1 MGNRYTY
8 SQTFEEWCLKNNRQD
23 ILDLWDYDLNDVLPS
38 EIPYGTK
45 KRYYF
50 KCPNGIHESETRRI
64 LDIVEKPD
72 HKIICKKCGGHGLIH
87 KIEDLTGRVFGELIV
102 IEYDVETSKEK
113 KCSYWFCKCSCG
125 NIISASRSKLM
136 SGKKLTCRGS
146 IGHKRSKAE
155 IQKTEDLRRTPEY
168 YQFRKG
174 VIKKDQG
181 KCIISGETQNIEIHH
196 IYSFALYPSFRFDI
210 NCGVCIGAKYHSTA
224 FEGSFHNV
232 YGRYNNTPEQFEE
245 YVNMKRRELGIM
257 EHFDVYEYM
266 NDIYSDNLEIDD
278 MMLDY

>member
-1 MGNRYTY
+1 MGNRYTC
-8 SQTFEEWCLKNNRQD
+8 SQTFEEWCLENNRQD
-23 ILDLWDYDLNDVLPS
+23 ILDLWDYDKNDKLPS
-38 EIPYGTK
+38 EVPRGTK
-45 KRYYF
+45 TKYYF
-50 KCPNGIHESETRRI
+50 KCQNGIHESESRKLSMIT
-64 LDIVEKPD
+64 ESPD
-72 HKIICKKCGGHGLIH
+72 HKVICKQCGGYCGPH
-87 KIEDLTGRVFGELIV
+87 KIKNLVGQTFGELTI
-102 IEYDVETSKEK
+102 IKYDEEKSKEK
-113 KCSYWFCKCSCG
+113 KYSYWICECSCG

-155 IQKTEDLRRTPEY
+155 IQKTEDLRKTPEY

-174 VIKKDQG
+174 VIEKDHG

-196 IYSFALYPSFRFDI
+196 IYPFALYPNFRFDI

-224 FEGSFHNV
+224 FDDSFHNV
-232 YGRYNNTPEQFEE
+232 YGRYGNTPEQFEE

-257 EHFDVYEYM
+257 EPFDVYEYM

-278 MMLDY
+278 TMLDY